1 MKTPMQSQMSK
12 LNTTAYGGGGT
23 GEVAYRSDGSIPS
36 IKAILQDLMN
46 RLAAIESRPMMPSSG
61 SGDQGDVCTLDGSSA
76 KWEKADGLPSL
87 LGAAAED
94 VLTIQMSEGVKTAE
108 WKAPASGLPSTD
120 GKLQRMGLYLDED
133 ENPGWDWLRLSGAE
147 E

>member
-87 LGAAAED
+87 TSIGD
-94 VLTIQMSEGVKTAE
+94 VLTIVADGEDKVAAWNAS
-108 WKAPASGLPSTD
+108 SGLPSTE
-120 GKLQRMGLYLDED
+120 GKSQYMGLYLSEAL
-133 ENPGWDWLRLSGAE
+133 NPGWDWLRASE
-147 E
+147 